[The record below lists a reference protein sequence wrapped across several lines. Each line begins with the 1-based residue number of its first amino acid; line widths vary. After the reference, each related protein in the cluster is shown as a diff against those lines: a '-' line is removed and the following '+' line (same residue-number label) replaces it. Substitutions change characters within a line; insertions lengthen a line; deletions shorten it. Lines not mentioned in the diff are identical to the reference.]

1 MKTCYL
7 DANVLVYYKNEES
20 PFFGKASEIIQQLVE
35 DNYRLFVS
43 PLVLDEFLH
52 SIKSLCQSKKVKK
65 PEIFRLLRR
74 ALKDIL
80 ALPALEIV
88 NPPLAKSAQLRI
100 VSLMKNHSLRPRDAY
115 HLLIIQE
122 NNIQSFATF
131 DSDFKA
137 VFKKGA
143 ISKVESFAKEG

>member
-20 PFFGKASEIIQQLVE
+20 PFFGKANETIQQLVE
-35 DNYRLFVS
+35 DNYHLFIS
-43 PLVLDEFLH
+43 PLIIDEFLH
-52 SIKSLCQSKKVKK
+52 SIKSLCQSKKIKK
-65 PEIFRLLRR
+65 PKIFRLLRG

-88 NPPLAKSAQLRI
+88 NPPLAKSAQLKI
-100 VSLMKNHSLRPRDAY
+100 ISLMKNHSLRPRDAY

-137 VFKKGA
+137 VFEKGLVLR
-143 ISKVESFAKEG
+143 VESFAKEE